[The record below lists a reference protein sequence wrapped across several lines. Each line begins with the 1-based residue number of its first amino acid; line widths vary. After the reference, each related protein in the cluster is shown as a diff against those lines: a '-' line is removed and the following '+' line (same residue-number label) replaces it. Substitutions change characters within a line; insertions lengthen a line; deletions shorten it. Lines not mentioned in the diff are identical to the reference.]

1 MVLGSK
7 SIAILW
13 FTVALSGTG
22 IGLGLPV
29 VPLLFEQF
37 GHQSAPVLHGLFL
50 AVFAFMQVVSAP
62 VLGTLSD
69 RYGRRR
75 VLLISLAGGTL
86 DYLLMAFAPTL
97 SVLFLARAIS
107 GMTSAVMAVA
117 NAYIADVTP
126 TAQRTRRFGYLA
138 SAFGLGFVMG
148 PAAGG
153 MIGEHSLKGPFMF
166 AAILNALN
174 FILVAGWLPESRCAK
189 APAGNSDTSP
199 TPLAAFSWA
208 LRQRSVVPFLAV
220 YVIVALV
227 GEVGATVWVL
237 HGQDRYG
244 WNSAQIG
251 LSLAGLGLVHAAVQA
266 FATGPIGVRLGEFRT
281 VLFAILCDATACAL
295 LAFAFESWM
304 AVLLIPLFCL
314 GGVGEPALLSM
325 MSRQVAEEQQGRLQG
340 VLASAM
346 ALAAIAG
353 PPVFGTAYMLLRDLH
368 MGSVWLVGAAVY
380 FACIPIL
387 NRALAV
393 KGTTNSGHP

>member
-1 MVLGSK
+1 MVLVSK

-22 IGLGLPV
+22 IGLVLPV

-37 GHQSAPVLHGLFL
+37 GHQNSPVLHGLFL
-50 AVFAFMQVVSAP
+50 AVFAFMQVVCAP

-97 SVLFLARAIS
+97 PVLFLARAIS

-117 NAYIADVTP
+117 NAYVADVTP
-126 TAQRTRRFGYLA
+126 TDQRTRRFGYLA
-138 SAFGLGFVMG
+138 SAFGLGFVVG

-153 MIGEHSLKGPFMF
+153 MLGDYSLQSPFIF

-174 FILVAGWLPESRCAK
+174 LILVAGWLSESHPAE
-189 APAGNSDTSP
+189 APDENPGSALG
-199 TPLAAFSWA
+199 PLAAFRWA
-208 LRQRSVVPFLAV
+208 LRQRSMIPLLAV
-220 YVIVALV
+220 YVIMALV
-227 GEVGATVWVL
+227 GEIGATVWVL

-244 WNSAQIG
+244 WNSVQIG
-251 LSLAGLGLVHAAVQA
+251 LSLAGLGLFHAAVQA
-266 FATGPIGVRLGEFRT
+266 FATGPIGERLGEFRT
-281 VLFAILCDATACAL
+281 VLFAVLCDTAACAL
-295 LAFAFESWM
+295 LAFASMSWM

-314 GGVGEPALLSM
+314 GGVGEPALLSA
-325 MSRQVAEEQQGRLQG
+325 MSRQVAEEQQGLLQG
-340 VLASAM
+340 VLSSAI

-353 PPVFGTAYMLLRDLH
+353 PPVFGTVYMLVRDLH
-368 MGSVWLVGAAVY
+368 TGAVWLIGAAVY
-380 FACIPIL
+380 LACIPIL

-393 KGTTNSGHP
+393 KTTTTT